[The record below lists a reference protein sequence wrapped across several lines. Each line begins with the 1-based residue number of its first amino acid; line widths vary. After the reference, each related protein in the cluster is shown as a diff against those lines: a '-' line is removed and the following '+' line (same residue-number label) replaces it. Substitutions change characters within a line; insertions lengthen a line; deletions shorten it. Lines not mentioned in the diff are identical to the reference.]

1 MQKINIILF
10 AAIAV
15 VFAGCASAPKP
26 AAYDDSHSK
35 AWNIAT
41 AAGLKNVKDYVVKD
55 HTDLNTAALGG
66 VYAGLSQL
74 PGVSFSVTDI
84 GVGMLSS
91 ILASGVKPAEAM
103 PQLFIWLPAEQ
114 AETPD
119 DAREKVITLLTDA
132 LKDVA
137 GQFMD
142 GDLHKTRA
150 GPFFGGD
157 TIYVNLYGERNGSAV
172 VPHFSVNSPTQAY
185 SPLWAG
191 GYKAW
196 KFGLEGQRAS
206 TGIGFMGLGH
216 TKTLTDAENLKF
228 NVLASKNLPD
238 YFYIYLPAT
247 TKHGPLIINHG
258 KILPFAKPKSVA
270 SK

>member
-91 ILASGVKPAEAM
+91 ILASGVKPQEAIGHM
-103 PQLFIWLPAEQ
+103 FIWMPAEMANTPLEARTRAVNNLSKVFKKVAPKFIGKNVKENIEEVGIFADKRIS
-114 AETPD
+114 AEYYVPD
-119 DAREKVITLLTDA
+119 TKVIKEDA
-132 LKDVA
+132 
-137 GQFMD
+137 
-142 GDLHKTRA
+142 T
-150 GPFFGGD
+150 FGV
-157 TIYVNLYGERNGSAV
+157 YE
-172 VPHFSVNSPTQAY
+172 PTPGF
-185 SPLWAG
+185 SPLWLG
-191 GYKAW
+191 GHKIW
-196 KFGLEGQRAS
+196 RFGLENGQ
-206 TGIGFMGLGH
+206 MGTSIYLF
-216 TKTLTDAENLKF
+216 TKRQNTEIKF
-228 NVLASKNLPD
+228 SVAVSKNLPN

-247 TKHGPLIINHG
+247 TEHGPMIINQG